1 MAYNPFPMSYQAYQ
15 PQPMNNSALIW
26 VQGEQAAKSYLTA
39 PNTTIPLWDTEQ
51 QRIYLKST
59 DASGMP
65 SIKVLEY
72 RILEATGTARSV
84 LNGSDDKVI
93 DYATK
98 TDLNGIYERL
108 AALERSVKNESV
120 ISADA
125 KPNHAEV

>member
-1 MAYNPFPMSYQAYQ
+1 MAYNPFPIGYQTYQ
-15 PQPMNNSALIW
+15 PQPMSNSALIW

-72 RILEATGTARSV
+72 TILETSGVARNALS
-84 LNGSDDKVI
+84 GSDDKVI
-93 DYATK
+93 NYATR

-108 AALERSVKNESV
+108 AALERNMKNEPV

-125 KPNHAEV
+125 RPNPSEV

>member
-15 PQPMNNSALIW
+15 PQPMSNSALIW

-72 RILEATGTARSV
+72 TILETSGTARNALS
-84 LNGSDDKVI
+84 GSDDKVI
-93 DYATK
+93 NYATK

-108 AALERSVKNESV
+108 AALERNMKNEPV

-125 KPNHAEV
+125 RPNPSEV

>member
-1 MAYNPFPMSYQAYQ
+1 MAYNPFPIGYQTYQ
-15 PQPMNNSALIW
+15 PQPVNNSALIW

-72 RILEATGTARSV
+72 TILETSGVARNALS
-84 LNGSDDKVI
+84 GSDDKVI
-93 DYATK
+93 NYATK

-108 AALERSVKNESV
+108 AALERNMKNEPV

-125 KPNHAEV
+125 RPNHSEV

>member
-1 MAYNPFPMSYQAYQ
+1 MAYNPFPIGYQAYQ
-15 PQPMNNSALIW
+15 PQPINNSALIW

-72 RILEATGTARSV
+72 RILEASGTARSV

-98 TDLNGIYERL
+98 TDLKGIYERL
-108 AALERSVKNESV
+108 EALEGAKNESV
-120 ISADA
+120 ISANEQSN
-125 KPNHAEV
+125 K

>member
-1 MAYNPFPMSYQAYQ
+1 MAYNPFPIGYQAYQ
-15 PQPMNNSALIW
+15 PQPINNSALIW

-39 PNTTIPLWDTEQ
+39 PNTTVPLWDTEQ

-72 RILEATGTARSV
+72 RILEASGTARSV

-98 TDLNGIYERL
+98 TDLKGIYERL
-108 AALERSVKNESV
+108 EALEGVRNESV
-120 ISADA
+120 ISANEQSN
-125 KPNHAEV
+125 K